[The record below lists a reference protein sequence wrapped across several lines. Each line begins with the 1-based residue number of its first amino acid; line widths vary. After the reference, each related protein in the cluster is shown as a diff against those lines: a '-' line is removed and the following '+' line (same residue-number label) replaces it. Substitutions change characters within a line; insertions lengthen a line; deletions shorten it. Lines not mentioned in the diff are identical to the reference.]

1 MLSIILTINRL
12 HYVLIFTCEKIIFT
26 LVYAPKNFYICRVN
40 LKEYIMA
47 VTMTLERNRES
58 LVHKIMSIDSDEL
71 IESIAKY
78 VNSLLKKEPLY
89 ITAPNGERVQLPS
102 NYTKRDQK
110 IVQGISNAMR
120 EAFRDA
126 EKLKKGEPIEGT
138 PAENLLQELMEEDDG
153 R

>member
-1 MLSIILTINRL
+1 MLCIILTINRL
-12 HYVLIFTCEKIIFT
+12 HYVLIFTCEKITFT
-26 LVYAPKNFYICRVN
+26 FVHDPKNFYICRVN

-78 VNSLLKKEPLY
+78 VNGLLKNEPLY
-89 ITAPNGERVQLPS
+89 ITAPNGEHVPLPS

-110 IVQGISNAMR
+110 IAQGISNAMR
-120 EAFRDA
+120 AFKESQDG
-126 EKLKKGEPIEGT
+126 KSTMQSYDDFLKELEEG
-138 PAENLLQELMEEDDG
+138 A
-153 R
+153 